1 MVCAA
6 QFSCCSAELHF
17 FDGYGPSSQEMNS
30 NDYSTRFME
39 SYCIMNMS
47 CMPAVLKKSGSQWPN
62 SCKPA
67 KHSIWKA
74 LFSGFRVC
82 PGRAET
88 VDKWGGKTNHQL
100 IAYSLSN
107 ISAKNYQNRIIC
119 AEVIMS
125 FLRHSVILSLSFFQ
139 RCGATKPDEAAA
151 SYMLLRSYACIWDW
165 RQITGCGFSFLRNQ

>member
-100 IAYSLSN
+100 IAYSQQHFCQKLPKSVN
-107 ISAKNYQNRIIC
+107 LCWSYSVVFETQCN
-119 AEVIMS
+119 
-125 FLRHSVILSLSFFQ
+125 SVIEFFSKVWGDKTWWS
-139 RCGATKPDEAAA
+139 C
-151 SYMLLRSYACIWDW
+151 C
-165 RQITGCGFSFLRNQ
+165 